1 MPAPPFAIRTECP
14 PGACVCG
21 REALLNDPNAD
32 LRVLRLTRD
41 EEKRLLQRLEN
52 LVSLQDLRHLEALL
66 QKQLGIELTI
76 SLGPNEVRSLRGIA
90 ILVNEQV
97 GLCKK
102 TRQAIPAAIKKSMEQ
117 HPEIA
122 FELLNEGSLFS

>member
-1 MPAPPFAIRTECP
+1 MTPLPFAIRTECP

-21 REALLNDPNAD
+21 REALLQAPDAD
-32 LRVLRLTRD
+32 LRVMRLTRE

-52 LVSLQDLRHLEALL
+52 LVSLQDLRHLQDLL

-76 SLGPNEVRSLRGIA
+76 RLGPSEVRSLRGIA
-90 ILVNEQV
+90 ILVNEQP

-102 TRQAIPAAIKKSMEQ
+102 TRQSIPAAIKKAMEQ
-117 HPEIA
+117 RPEIA
-122 FELLNEGSLFS
+122 FELLDEGGLFS

>member
-21 REALLNDPNAD
+21 REALLNDPDAD

-52 LVSLQDLRHLEALL
+52 LVSLQDLRHLEELL

-117 HPEIA
+117 RPEIA
-122 FELLNEGSLFS
+122 FDLLNEGSLFS